1 MNDLVLNLF
10 FFFLVGECLFLG
22 NTKLDVGGKSSR
34 NDIFRLL
41 SFFSVAI
48 LTRSQA
54 D

>member
-10 FFFLVGECLFLG
+10 FFFF
-22 NTKLDVGGKSSR
+22 GGGVSVSRKYKIGRWSSIY
-34 NDIFRLL
+34 DIFRLL

-54 D
+54 G